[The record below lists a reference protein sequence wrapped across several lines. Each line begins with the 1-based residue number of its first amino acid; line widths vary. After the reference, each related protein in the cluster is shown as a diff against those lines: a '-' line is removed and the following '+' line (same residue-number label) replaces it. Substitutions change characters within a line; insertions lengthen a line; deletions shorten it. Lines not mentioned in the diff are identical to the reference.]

1 MAEYTMDDLLALQPR
16 WLETFGDDLAYG
28 FEIMPPQVPMLR
40 QCLREKS
47 KAPLR
52 AFIKTLAG
60 RAY

>member
-28 FEIMPPQVPMLR
+28 LEIMPPQVPMLR